1 MILIHKGD
9 CGGQVNERGICE
21 SCGEL
26 LTARDAR
33 IIDGPGMP
41 KEFRE
46 ETADAVL

>member
-9 CGGQVNERGICE
+9 CGGHVNERGICE

-26 LTARDAR
+26 LSARDAR

-41 KEFRE
+41 EEFRE
-46 ETADAVL
+46 KTADAIP